1 MRSNDEEMG
10 AREEELRA
18 AKYPEKHFRGASI
31 SHDPISLQIRT
42 ALREEGAPQSYI
54 SLYGCSSVCAIIL
67 SGFILGSS

>member
-1 MRSNDEEMG
+1 MG

-42 ALREEGAPQSYI
+42 ALRKKEPRRATLACMDVPQFVQ
-54 SLYGCSSVCAIIL
+54 LFFLGL
-67 SGFILGSS
+67 S